1 MNVVCLITSDSRSEL
16 YFSIRFRC
24 SFPNITNVRPTLQCA
39 VADLI
44 SPLWKLNLH
53 TGTDSQISANLHL
66 DSKNFQVEK
75 KSDLQFSDGL
85 PHRSYSSLAR
95 KRPIPI
101 ESRMCSEGRF
111 ESFCLILPESFWP
124 RKFQGSK
131 RKVASISASA
141 SKLVSLVS
149 GPIDYVGQGKRSRN
163 QAATAKTTEILAY
176 ISLQLCQYFVRKY

>member
-1 MNVVCLITSDSRSEL
+1 MCRRWLNKPSLKVKLTHRHWLANQCESAFGLQKFSSR
-16 YFSIRFRC
+16 
-24 SFPNITNVRPTLQCA
+24 
-39 VADLI
+39 
-44 SPLWKLNLH
+44 
-53 TGTDSQISANLHL
+53 
-66 DSKNFQVEK
+66 K

-131 RKVASISASA
+131 RKVASISTSA